1 MTTLLRTLE
10 RVVTATMIASAPAGD
25 APQRWT
31 TRLAETFR
39 SFLAGGRK
47 TAEIIASKNVAFP
60 QYTHEESTQISDVPI
75 QSVNLRNT
83 MNKFNSPITLGDE
96 DKRLITTLIT
106 EGRTA
111 LNEAIQTGTFDFNRD
126 LQEHIASMEAQLRKV

>member
-1 MTTLLRTLE
+1 
-10 RVVTATMIASAPAGD
+10 
-25 APQRWT
+25 
-31 TRLAETFR
+31 
-39 SFLAGGRK
+39 
-47 TAEIIASKNVAFP
+47 
-60 QYTHEESTQISDVPI
+60 
-75 QSVNLRNT
+75 